1 MASTFYQI
9 LGVSQYASED
19 DIKKAYKTLAK
30 KYHPDKHPGEKFYEE
45 HFKKINE
52 AHQTLSDK
60 RLRSA
65 YDLRLLYSQAPP
77 SQQKTQRSKPYTY
90 TKQERTAPKQS
101 TQQNRTHS
109 KKSTTDLN
117 LTTKKFFIAV
127 GIVAFIIGCVLFY
140 NFMNAYAAKK
150 YYEDGLLAEKSGN
163 KTEALGYYFA
173 SIEKDYDNPKVN
185 EKIADL
191 YETFTTVSNSKTYEN
206 NFDLQSK
213 ETDPNDVERY
223 YNSTKNISGIDS
235 IALLYYKR
243 AQENYELDNDKYR
256 IGLKIVKTCIKMHN
270 YTEASNVIHFLS
282 TNENKTDS
290 LLYFQGDIQ
299 FHLKNYVEA
308 RDFFTRFTWLH
319 PTSSEAYVKI
329 GLCHYNELN
338 EDFALGHLEK
348 ATKKFPDRG
357 ESYYFLGEI
366 ARRNNNIPNAC
377 YYFHKA
383 DSLQVPIAKE
393 AILEYCQL

>member
-1 MASTFYQI
+1 MATTFYQI
-9 LGVSQYASED
+9 LGVSQYATED

-65 YDLRLLYSQAPP
+65 YDLRLLYSQTPP
-77 SQQKTQRSKPYTY
+77 QQKTQRSKPYTY
-90 TKQERTAPKQS
+90 NQQERSTPKQP
-101 TQQNRTHS
+101 TQ
-109 KKSTTDLN
+109 KSRPINQKSSPELK
-117 LTTKKFFIAV
+117 LTTKKIYVGVVIVCFILS
-127 GIVAFIIGCVLFY
+127 CVWFY
-140 NFMNAYAAKK
+140 NFMNAYASKK
-150 YYEDGLLAEKSGN
+150 YYEDGLRTEKSGN
-163 KTEALGYYFA
+163 KTEALGHYFA
-173 SIEKDYDNPKVN
+173 SLEKDIDNPKIN

-191 YETFTTVSNSKTYEN
+191 YETFTAVSNSKTYEN

-223 YNSTKNISGIDS
+223 YNSIRNISGIDS

-243 AQENYELDNDKYR
+243 AQENYELNNDKYR
-256 IGLKIVKTCIKMHN
+256 VGLKIVKTYIKMHN
-270 YTEASNVIHFLS
+270 FAEASNVIKFL
-282 TNENKTDS
+282 TTDENKTDS
-290 LLYFQGDIQ
+290 ILYFQGEIQ

-319 PTSSEAYVKI
+319 PMSSEAYVKI
-329 GLCHYNELN
+329 GLCHYNESN
-338 EDFALGHLEK
+338 EDFALGQLDK

-366 ARRNNNIPNAC
+366 ARRNNNMTNAC

-383 DSLQVPIAKE
+383 DSLDVPIAKE
-393 AILEYCQL
+393 AILDYCQL